1 MDKEEFFKFL
11 ENTYAKCVETS
22 RKKNADYAGD
32 SDPFANFRLVEMLG
46 ICSVETG
53 ILVRMTDKMA
63 RITNLLKDGK
73 TNQVKDETVDDTVLD
88 LSVYSVILM
97 AWRKQKGKNV
107 SLPDKK

>member
-11 ENTYAKCVETS
+11 EDTYAKCVETS

-63 RITNLLKDGK
+63 RITNLLKDGRK
-73 TNQVKDETVDDTVLD
+73 AQVKDESVDDTLED
-88 LSVYSVILM
+88 LINYTAIL
-97 AWRKQKGKNV
+97 AAFRESQRK
-107 SLPDKK
+107 

>member
-32 SDPFANFRLVEMLG
+32 SDPFANFRLVEKLG

-73 TNQVKDETVDDTVLD
+73 TNQVKDETVDDTLID
-88 LSVYSVILM
+88 LANYSVIL
-97 AWRKQKGKNV
+97 AAYRESKRK
-107 SLPDKK
+107 